1 VPDSPVKRG
10 RIEELAARVSTI
22 AEMLSARWREV
33 DNHLQ
38 LEVPLANHRTQLVDV
53 FLTDASEPFCE
64 GEVLFGA
71 ESNIGELTALTDV
84 RALLSNVGHAGY
96 GRIAL
101 VKSET
106 DMPRIVAQAF
116 TPLTRST
123 DQHLA
128 AQVFQVASKADA
140 LEHQIF
146 GGDYG

>member
-1 VPDSPVKRG
+1 
-10 RIEELAARVSTI
+10 
-22 AEMLSARWREV
+22 
-33 DNHLQ
+33 
-38 LEVPLANHRTQLVDV
+38 
-53 FLTDASEPFCE
+53 
-64 GEVLFGA
+64 
-71 ESNIGELTALTDV
+71 LTDV
-84 RALLSNVGHAGY
+84 SALLSNIGHAGY

-116 TPLTRST
+116 TPLSRST